1 MIDFDDN
8 GFILFSNV
16 PKKVSPPPK
25 YSQSRKSPLAP
36 H

>member
-1 MIDFDDN
+1 MIDFDN
-8 GFILFSNV
+8 YGFILFSYGL
-16 PKKVSPPPK
+16 KKVSPPPK